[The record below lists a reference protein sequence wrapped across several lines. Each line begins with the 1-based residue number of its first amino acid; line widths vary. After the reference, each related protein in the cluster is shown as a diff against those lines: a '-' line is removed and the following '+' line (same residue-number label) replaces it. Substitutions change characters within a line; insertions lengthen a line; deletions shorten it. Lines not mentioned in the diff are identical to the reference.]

1 MFALVISIRISTGSL
16 WKNFQQV
23 HVPNGGQTRGG
34 FLGTARHINLY
45 DPSAH
50 IKEGE
55 C

>member
-1 MFALVISIRISTGSL
+1 VFALVISIRISTGSL